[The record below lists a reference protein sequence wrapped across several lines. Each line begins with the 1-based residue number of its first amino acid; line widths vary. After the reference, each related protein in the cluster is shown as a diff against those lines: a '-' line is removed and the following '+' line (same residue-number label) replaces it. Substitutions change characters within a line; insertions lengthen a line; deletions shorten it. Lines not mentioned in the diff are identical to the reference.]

1 MIIWSPASKTTIEA
15 RNTRAGVGHFRYAN
29 GSSHRIFEIWRVRK
43 GADRP

>member
-15 RNTRAGVGHFRYAN
+15 RNNRAGVGYFSYAN

-43 GADRP
+43 VADRS